1 MSSCRSQWNC
11 ATLLASL
18 AIAGLLPAGCKTQDD
33 AVAAAAQMAS
43 TAKTMCAYY
52 AALDHVLAGTEDAY
66 EAQYALLQTP
76 PEDLKET
83 RKELQM
89 RADLATQIG
98 NLATLFQKM
107 TGQEAEAS
115 DASAAKKSTEKSSG
129 KSEGGAVAAIAGA
142 AAGDGSAGGSAGSS
156 TGSSGGAG
164 SSDSGKSKS
173 QQPAV
178 LSMLSSDSD
187 QYKAVSAAIDEVVM
201 LVREHD
207 ETKAAKKMS
216 PLCDSLTAFFD
227 LEKGTYDSINQ
238 AYLVTAK
245 SVADYMVNNN
255 QVDPSAV
262 FVSSLQPFGLSAAIS
277 REQIRTN
284 LQQYLLGQI
293 DTQYAVKLKAAQE
306 ATVAM
311 DQALEEMD
319 KRVKLVAEDKPM
331 TIRIPPFSLA
341 TVESWIAVVGK

>member
-1 MSSCRSQWNC
+1 MSSYRSQWNC
-11 ATLLASL
+11 VTVLASL
-18 AIAGLLPAGCKTQDD
+18 AVAGVLLAGCKTQDD

-66 EAQYALLQTP
+66 EAQYALLGTP
-76 PEDLKET
+76 PEELSET
-83 RKELQM
+83 RREVHL
-89 RADLATQIG
+89 RADLAAQIG

-115 DASAAKKSTEKSSG
+115 DASAAKKSSEKSD
-129 KSEGGAVAAIAGA
+129 GGALAAIAGA
-142 AAGDGSAGGSAGSS
+142 AGGGGSSETGS
-156 TGSSGGAG
+156 GSSGGGG
-164 SSDSGKSKS
+164 SSDSGKKKS
-173 QQPAV
+173 DQPAV

-187 QYKAVSAAIDEVVM
+187 QYKAVSAAVDEVVM

-207 ETKAAKKMS
+207 ETKAAKKMA
-216 PLCDSLTAFFD
+216 PLCDSLAAFFD
-227 LEKGTYDSINQ
+227 SEKGTYDSINR

-245 SVADYMVNNN
+245 SVAVDMVKNN

-262 FVSSLQPFGLSAAIS
+262 FVSSLQPFGLTAAIG

-284 LQQYLLGQI
+284 LQQYLLGQT
-293 DTQYAVKLKAAQE
+293 DAQYAVKLKAAQE
-306 ATVAM
+306 ATAAM
-311 DQALEEMD
+311 DKALEEMD
-319 KRVKLVAEDKPM
+319 KRVRLVADDKPM

-341 TVESWIAVVGK
+341 TVESWIAEVGK